1 MPHRKLAASAAAL
14 LGLAV
19 IAGPAAAQT
28 SSGTTIEVT
37 KVQVSPN
44 KAGTK
49 KKPRAV
55 KKLTVGARVNVA
67 EGQKRPVINRIKVL
81 FPKGSVWNGAK
92 YPKCSLSQLS
102 SSADFPTS
110 KCGKA
115 VFGKGKANAL
125 ADTDPTVASIRVV
138 NGGAKNIYFYTSL
151 DNPAVV
157 RAPAP
162 GKLTKKS
169 GKWAYELDVTI
180 PDELQIVG
188 GVPIA
193 VTDLAVT
200 AGKGSILAT
209 SSCPKDKKWP
219 FEVTAYL
226 EDQDTG
232 APLGTTKTSD
242 TTPCK

>member
-1 MPHRKLAASAAAL
+1 MAHRKLAATAAAL

-19 IAGPAAAQT
+19 VAGPVAAQT

-37 KVQVSPN
+37 KVSVSPN

-49 KKPRAV
+49 KKPKAV
-55 KKLTVGARVNVA
+55 KKLSVAAKVNVPD
-67 EGQKRPVINRIKVL
+67 GQKRPVINRITVL

-92 YPKCSLSQLS
+92 YPKCTQAQLS
-102 SSADFPTS
+102 SSQEFPSS
-110 KCGKA
+110 KCSKA
-115 VFGKGKANAL
+115 VFGSGKANAM
-125 ADTDPTVASIRVV
+125 ADTSPTVAKIRVV
-138 NGGAKNIYFYTSL
+138 NGGAKSIYFYTEL

-162 GKLTKKS
+162 GKITKKT
-169 GKWAYELDVTI
+169 GKWAYQLDVTI

-193 VTDLAVT
+193 VTDLAVS

-209 SSCPKDKKWP
+209 SSCPKNKKWP

-232 APLGTTKTSD
+232 APLGTTKTVDS
-242 TTPCK
+242 TPCK